1 MDKVNLADFELVL
14 PPQNSTGAF
23 AVNICHSGY
32 VNLNGKLMQNIK
44 SSKMALRV
52 NQNGREILLAEQE
65 EPSFR
70 LPKSGSIKA
79 IDFTRDLAKRGIR
92 LPARYSVAWNDELKM
107 WRCQFSTSFN
117 SNKNE
122 KRIKSPR
129 KTGLQDMMP

>member
-1 MDKVNLADFELVL
+1 MNKVNLSDFELVL
-14 PPQNSTGAF
+14 PPQNREDAF
-23 AVNICHSGY
+23 TVNICPSGY

-52 NQNGREILLAEQE
+52 NQNGKQILLAEQE
-65 EPSFR
+65 ESSFR

-92 LPARYSVAWNDELKM
+92 LPARYSVAWNEELKM
-107 WRCQFSTSFN
+107 WHCLYSTSFN

-129 KTGLQDMMP
+129 KTGLQDMMS